1 MEASTTMDIQKR
13 PAARQIQ
20 PIGFLG
26 RLEAIRAP
34 TRGKARKGKKIT
46 RPLRDPAVPHVL
58 EVEGCVA
65 APTDREERVSA
76 APTTN
81 MATKRAAS
89 DHANQATWSFVP
101 TTLVFCC
108 PVPAVT
114 APLYKISVSRTLRKR
129 FGQRAPHRVSEYRP
143 KAEFTPDLLGTKT
156 RSVSTHRRR
165 VPIMS

>member
-20 PIGFLG
+20 PIGLG
-26 RLEAIRAP
+26 VPGGDQDP
-34 TRGKARKGKKIT
+34 TREKARKGKKIT
-46 RPLRDPAVPHVL
+46 RSLRDPAVPHVL

-89 DHANQATWSFVP
+89 DHAN
-101 TTLVFCC
+101 
-108 PVPAVT
+108 
-114 APLYKISVSRTLRKR
+114 
-129 FGQRAPHRVSEYRP
+129 
-143 KAEFTPDLLGTKT
+143 
-156 RSVSTHRRR
+156 
-165 VPIMS
+165 

>member
-1 MEASTTMDIQKR
+1 MGASTTMDIQKR

-58 EVEGCVA
+58 EVDGCVA
-65 APTDREERVSA
+65 ALTDREERVSA

-89 DHANQATWSFVP
+89 DHANQATWSLVS

-114 APLYKISVSRTLRKR
+114 APLYKISVSRTLRQR
-129 FGQRAPHRVSEYRP
+129 FGQRDPHRVSEYRP
-143 KAEFTPDLLGTKT
+143 KAAFKPELLGTQT
-156 RSVSTHRRR
+156 RSVSTHRRG
-165 VPIMS
+165 VPI

>member
-20 PIGFLG
+20 PIGLG
-26 RLEAIRAP
+26 VPGGDQDP
-34 TRGKARKGKKIT
+34 TREKARKGKKIT
-46 RPLRDPAVPHVL
+46 RSLRDPAVPHVL

-65 APTDREERVSA
+65 APTDREKRVSA

-114 APLYKISVSRTLRKR
+114 
-129 FGQRAPHRVSEYRP
+129 
-143 KAEFTPDLLGTKT
+143 
-156 RSVSTHRRR
+156 
-165 VPIMS
+165 

>member
-13 PAARQIQ
+13 PATRQIQ

-26 RLEAIRAP
+26 RLEAIKAP

-89 DHANQATWSFVP
+89 DHANQATWSFRP
-101 TTLVFCC
+101 NYPCILLPCSCCHSTTLQDFCL
-108 PVPAVT
+108 PHVT
-114 APLYKISVSRTLRKR
+114 
-129 FGQRAPHRVSEYRP
+129 
-143 KAEFTPDLLGTKT
+143 
-156 RSVSTHRRR
+156 
-165 VPIMS
+165 